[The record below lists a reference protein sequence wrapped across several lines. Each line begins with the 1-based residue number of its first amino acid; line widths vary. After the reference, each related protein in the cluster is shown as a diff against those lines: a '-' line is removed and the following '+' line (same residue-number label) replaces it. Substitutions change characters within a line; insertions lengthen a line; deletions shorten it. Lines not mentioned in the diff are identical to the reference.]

1 MKYTFLLLIP
11 IIFSCNDMDKIC
23 KESQKM
29 RLKHHCNIIVKNIKK
44 QTLILEIEGVNPVS
58 QKPSNYK
65 DDTRGFQGVI
75 KYTEK
80 GDTVVKKEGELKLY
94 VYKKDSIII
103 CNVEDFC
110 KKINDPNSDYL
121 TFIKR

>member
-1 MKYTFLLLIP
+1 MKYTFLLLL
-11 IIFSCNDMDKIC
+11 IFSCTDMDKIC
-23 KESQKM
+23 KEGEKDLQKDYC
-29 RLKHHCNIIVKNIKK
+29 KIIVANIKK

-58 QKPSNYK
+58 QKPSNYI
-65 DDTRGFQGVI
+65 DYSRGFQGVI

-80 GDTVVKKEGELKLY
+80 GDTVVKKKGELKLY

-110 KKINDPNSDYL
+110 KKINDPTSDYL

>member
-11 IIFSCNDMDKIC
+11 VIFSCTDMDKVC
-23 KESQKM
+23 KENNEV

-44 QTLILEIEGVNPVS
+44 QTAILEIEGINPITNQFS
-58 QKPSNYK
+58 KYK
-65 DDTRGFQGVI
+65 DDTRGFHGVI

-80 GDTVVKKEGELKLY
+80 GDTVVKKVGELKLY

-103 CNVEDFC
+103 CNIKDFC

>member
-1 MKYTFLLLIP
+1 
-11 IIFSCNDMDKIC
+11 
-23 KESQKM
+23 M

>member
-1 MKYTFLLLIP
+1 MKYTFLLLLL
-11 IIFSCNDMDKIC
+11 IFSCTDMDKIC
-23 KESQKM
+23 KEGEKKI
-29 RLKHHCNIIVKNIKK
+29 RKDYCNIIVDNIKK
-44 QTLILEIEGVNPVS
+44 QTSILEIEGVNS
-58 QKPSNYK
+58 ITNQSSNYK
-65 DDTRGFQGVI
+65 DYTRQFHGVI

-80 GDTVVKKEGELKLY
+80 GDTVVKKKGELKLY

-110 KKINDPNSDYL
+110 KKINDPTSDYL

>member
-11 IIFSCNDMDKIC
+11 VVFSCTDMDKVC
-23 KESQKM
+23 KEAEKKIQKDY
-29 RLKHHCNIIVKNIKK
+29 CNIVVDNIKK

-58 QKPSNYK
+58 QKPSSYE
-65 DDTRGFQGVI
+65 DYTRQFQGVI

-103 CNVEDFC
+103 CNVQDFC